1 MEKKEISSKTTI
13 KAIITGFVSY
23 GIITMFVSFLLI
35 AFGNNYLNM
44 FTGKQVN
51 GLYITIPLMIAIII
65 YFVIHGI
72 CRISTYDVF
81 KKCKT
86 NPENYKYISKYLN
99 LFFIFCVILTVLLF
113 LTMLYYNLEY
123 QVKYIELYKLQ
134 FRNVYPEDYINNVL
148 SADLISTYNA
158 SKVNLIRGTVILVSG
173 IAISFLSLI
182 KYQKKMITRY
192 NEF

>member
-1 MEKKEISSKTTI
+1 MEKKEISSRTTI

-51 GLYITIPLMIAIII
+51 GLYITIPLMVAITI

-86 NPENYKYISKYLN
+86 NPENYKDITKYLN
-99 LFFIFCVILTVLLF
+99 LFFIFCVILTIILF
-113 LTMLYYNLEY
+113 STMLYYNLEY

-158 SKVNLIRGTVILVSG
+158 SKVNLIRGTVILVTG
-173 IAISFLSLI
+173 VAISFLSLI
-182 KYQKKMITRY
+182 NYQKKMITRY